1 VLPYVYTP
9 TSGNSKGTFGILLAW
24 LFVSEMRGSTASEI
38 DAMFHERVQA
48 RGFKNWNSDHLLAEK
63 NGNLVQT
70 EVVHVEKSAA

>member
-1 VLPYVYTP
+1 VYTP
-9 TSGNSKGTFGILLAW
+9 TLGNSKGKFGIVLAW
-24 LFVSEMRGSTASEI
+24 LFVPGMKGRTASEI
-38 DAMFHERVQA
+38 DAMFHERVPA